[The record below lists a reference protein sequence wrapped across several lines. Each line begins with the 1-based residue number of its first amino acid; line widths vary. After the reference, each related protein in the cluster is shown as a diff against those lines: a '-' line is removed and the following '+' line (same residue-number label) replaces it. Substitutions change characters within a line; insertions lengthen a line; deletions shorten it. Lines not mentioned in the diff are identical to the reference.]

1 MLEIGWVKTEGGENT
16 GMTQKE
22 ESVSLG
28 KNIDDWGNIIF
39 ETLQQRYSSK
49 RNRQDETWFL
59 NGSGSF
65 HLVGFIAPL
74 YGFIIEYANG
84 QTEKD
89 MIMAEDG
96 DQYPLLDYD
105 TPEEMLQAMYKEIE
119 RNKSN

>member
-1 MLEIGWVKTEGGENT
+1 
-16 GMTQKE
+16 MTQQE
-22 ESVSLG
+22 ESISLG

-49 RNRQDETWFL
+49 RNRLDETWFL

-65 HLVGFIAPL
+65 HLVCFIAPM
-74 YGFIIEYANG
+74 YGFIIEFANG

-96 DQYPLLDYD
+96 DQYPLFDYD
-105 TPEEMLQAMYKEIE
+105 TPEEMLQAMCKEIE